1 MKRRYPFRPL
11 LVPAVIGAITAIA
24 LLAALF
30 DDGPIETV
38 SVLLLAGVVGLVGL
52 KLVRRIRREP
62 RG

>member
-11 LVPAVIGAITAIA
+11 LAPAVIGAITAIA

-30 DDGPIETV
+30 DDGLIETA
-38 SVLLLAGVVGLVGL
+38 SVLLLAGLVGLVGL
-52 KLVRRIRREP
+52 RLVKRVRPRP